1 MPENPKTL
9 SFVSDEPP
17 EGLGLQ
23 VAPLIDIV
31 FLLICFYLL
40 VSQLV
45 TSQKDASVELPEMT
59 NPVVRNE
66 GPAEF
71 VINLRADG
79 TATIDRRPAAL
90 PAIRAMLRAQLERAA
105 QTRQPLRVAIRADRW
120 GRFGK
125 LDDVLGICRDA
136 GLEWAVVRCRKGQGP

>member
-9 SFVSDEPP
+9 AFVSDEPR

-31 FLLICFYLL
+31 FLLISFYLL

-45 TSQKDASVELPEMT
+45 TSQKDASVVLPEMT
-59 NPVVRNE
+59 NPVVQNE
-66 GPAEF
+66 RPAEF

-90 PAIRAMLRAQLERAA
+90 PTVRAMLRAQLDRAA
-105 QTRQPLRVAIRADRW
+105 QAQQPLRVVVRADHR

-125 LDDVLGICRDA
+125 LDDVLGICKDA
-136 GLEWAVVRCRKGQGP
+136 GVERIVLRARKGQGP